1 MKERISACA
10 LVSMQDRLA
19 PESWMSMRRKA
30 IVDMPEARAHHAA
43 AVMGAGLFVH
53 GGHSSADNK
62 TLGDWNLFDFGLQ
75 VWIKCNVVKHIGNKP
90 FNHVRKYHTMTA
102 AVDPMFSSGREQ
114 TRLVWVIPLDEL
126 MRKPKNIE
134 QGFYIFGGID
144 AEGAQT
150 DDLIWV

>member
-19 PESWMSMRRKA
+19 PESWMSMRKKA

-53 GGHSSADNK
+53 GGHSSEVHNK

-75 VWIKCNVVKHIGNKP
+75 VWIKCNVVKHIGNKSIAAKNNKP

-102 AVDPMFSSGREQ
+102 AVDPMFSSGRE
-114 TRLVWVIPLDEL
+114 
-126 MRKPKNIE
+126 
-134 QGFYIFGGID
+134 
-144 AEGAQT
+144 
-150 DDLIWV
+150 